1 MDAYAGWRSRQAVE
15 RVWDGL
21 VDVESRLGA
30 GKSDTGLI
38 VEFIDYQCPAC
49 RMVSS
54 TIASAVDTGELT
66 VVVRHVPLIGLH
78 THARMAALVAICAER
93 QRAFEPMHTILL
105 AAEDWMSE
113 PDWTALAE
121 AAGVYDIE
129 GFEACLTD
137 TATLQ
142 RLELDGR
149 LADQLDVK
157 GTPTFVTQH
166 GLFEGARGFGQAIAS
181 IRHSADD
188 GDSDDE

>member
-1 MDAYAGWRSRQAVE
+1 MTISVLRAV
-15 RVWDGL
+15 W
-21 VDVESRLGA
+21 
-30 GKSDTGLI
+30 
-38 VEFIDYQCPAC
+38 YQ
-49 RMVSS
+49 S

-181 IRHSADD
+181 IRQSADD
-188 GDSDDE
+188 GDSVR